1 MAVGFKETLTLGE
14 IWALLWA
21 CGPMAIAPSLRSVQV
36 TSHHGTFR
44 PTESDPARVTNAKE
58 ELMQKLLLT
67 LFVWQLTA
75 VDKLKARREAGQ
87 GTLEYVGMIAVAAII
102 IVAVVAVAKS
112 ADIGSMLTA
121 AINKV
126 KAAVG

>member
-1 MAVGFKETLTLGE
+1 
-14 IWALLWA
+14 
-21 CGPMAIAPSLRSVQV
+21 MAIAPALRSGQV

-44 PTESDPARVTNAKE
+44 PPELDPARVTNAKE

-87 GTLEYVGMIAVAAII
+87 GTL
-102 IVAVVAVAKS
+102 
-112 ADIGSMLTA
+112 
-121 AINKV
+121 
-126 KAAVG
+126 